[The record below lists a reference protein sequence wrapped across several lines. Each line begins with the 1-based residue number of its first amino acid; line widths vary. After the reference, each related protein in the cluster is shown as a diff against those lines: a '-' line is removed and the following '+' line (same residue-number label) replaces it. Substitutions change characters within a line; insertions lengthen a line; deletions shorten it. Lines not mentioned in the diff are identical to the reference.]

1 MPFTTF
7 IASPAI
13 HLDPYTPQAS
23 KAIAM
28 TKEFISA
35 RGLVCYGGTALDYAA
50 RLQGGKIYDDEKL
63 ALPDL
68 DFYSTDPLRDAR
80 DLADILWSAG
90 FDETRVINA
99 LHVGTFR
106 VDCGGNHF
114 VADVGYCPVLAGLKT
129 LTYESF
135 KIVHPDYQRLD
146 MHSALSFIYDN
157 PPREVVFAR
166 INKDI
171 ERFNII
177 NALYPVPATSGIPTA
192 SGISRDELSKTLVYA
207 GVTAYQVHMNL
218 PITTDVIE
226 IASISPTMTATEN
239 GWTIIAEFYP
249 LINILPAMTFA
260 TSKNGGKFIIYDTSH
275 RLLSIDS
282 YAHTRVACKN
292 HCMKILLGW
301 HLANVERYPFTP
313 SFPESWV
320 GMYSELLP
328 RMTLSTKYYGDEN
341 IDHNSIIKAAEYDR
355 LVHGIPPSPEYVLP
369 MNYRPKNRRRDG
381 EPFNYVGNIFF
392 RVDGSKKSI
401 TE

>member
-1 MPFTTF
+1 MPFTSF
-7 IASPAI
+7 VASPAI
-13 HLDPYTPQAS
+13 YLDPYTTQAA

-50 RLQGGKIYDDEKL
+50 RLEGGKIYDDEKL

-68 DFYSTDPLRDAR
+68 DFYSVDPLRDAR
-80 DLADILWSAG
+80 DLADILWAAG
-90 FDETRVINA
+90 FEETRVINA

-106 VDCGGNHF
+106 VDCGSNHF
-114 VADVGYCPVLAGLKT
+114 VADVGYCPILNDLKT

-177 NALYPVPATSGIPTA
+177 NALYPIPAIETATIPVQGVVR
-192 SGISRDELSKTLVYA
+192 SDLSKTLVYA
-207 GVTAYQVHMNL
+207 GVTAYQIHMNL
-218 PITTDVIE
+218 PISVAVLEVVSHSPKTTV
-226 IASISPTMTATEN
+226 TEN
-239 GWTIIAEFYP
+239 GWTVIAEFYP

-260 TSKNGGKFIIYDTSH
+260 TSAKGEKFIIYDTSH

-282 YAHTRVACKN
+282 YEHTRVTCKN
-292 HCMKILLGW
+292 HCMKMLLGW
-301 HLANVERYPFTP
+301 HLAPRKTIYPFMP
-313 SFPESWV
+313 SSSESWLE
-320 GMYSELLP
+320 MYSTLLP
-328 RMTLSTKYYGDEN
+328 RMTLSAKYYGDEN
-341 IDHNSIIKAAEYDR
+341 VDHNSIIKAAEYDR
-355 LVHGIPPSPEYVLP
+355 LVLGIPPSPEYVLP

-381 EPFNYVGNIFF
+381 EPFNYTGNIFF
-392 RVDGSKKSI
+392 RVDGSKK
-401 TE
+401 

>member
-1 MPFTTF
+1 MPFTTS
-7 IASPAI
+7 ISSPAI
-13 HLDPYTPQAS
+13 HLDPYTTLAA

-68 DFYSTDPLRDAR
+68 DFYSADPLRDAR
-80 DLADILWSAG
+80 DLADILWAAG
-90 FDETRVINA
+90 FEETRVINA

-114 VADVGYCPVLAGLKT
+114 VADVGYCPILADLTT

-177 NALYPVPATSGIPTA
+177 DALYPIPSSPPSSSSSPPSSPPHHLA
-192 SGISRDELSKTLVYA
+192 KTLVYA
-207 GVTAYQVHMNL
+207 GVTAYQLHMGMKV
-218 PITTDVIE
+218 TDDVTE
-226 IASISPTMTATEN
+226 VVSHSPSSTIVDN
-239 GWTIIAEFYP
+239 GWEIIAEFYP

-260 TSKNGGKFIIYDTSH
+260 KSSTGGRFIIYDTSH
-275 RLLSIDS
+275 KLLSIDS
-282 YAHTRVACKN
+282 YEHTRVTCKN

-301 HLANVERYPFTP
+301 HLARSRRGDYPFTP
-313 SFPESWV
+313 SSSSEWM
-320 GMYSELLP
+320 GMYSTLLP
-328 RMTLSTKYYGDEN
+328 RITLSAKYYGDDN
-341 IDHNSIIKAAEYDR
+341 VDHNSIIKAAEYDR
-355 LVHGIPPSPEYVLP
+355 LVHGIPSSPEYVLP

-381 EPFNYVGNIFF
+381 EPFMYTSNIFF
-392 RVDGSKKSI
+392 RVDGSKK
-401 TE
+401 